1 MLGGYAPFDG
11 PVHELANVICRGE
24 YEFHDKYWS
33 DISDPA
39 KTMIRNLL
47 QVDPGKRYSAEL
59 ALQCPWMMLDE
70 ELLAVGDLSGAQ
82 AALKQKKE
90 DGGGDEMKLG
100 PMSKGNNKTQSFL
113 SGVGTFEDFL
123 ARQQGGTPDLERV
136 LEDSDEEENVIEDS
150 SSGKAFEQLY
160 QWGRVIEQGDFSTMR
175 DARHKKSKEYF
186 TVKSIKRSDLETVDA
201 VALQDEIS
209 TLQILKEC
217 PHIITLHD
225 VFEEPDYTFMVIERL
240 QGGELID
247 RVIEKSHYTENEAR
261 RVAKNILA
269 GLEFCHDR
277 RIANRNIKTENLLLP
292 TKEDLFDVRISDFGF
307 AKRVLYP
314 NSLKTQIGTEGYV
327 APEIIEHRPAYDVQC
342 DMWSMGVVLYMLIG
356 GYRPFRGEG
365 EMVLRMTRYG
375 EYKFHKRYWKD
386 ISEEA
391 KILIARMLTVDPICR
406 ITATAALHSDW
417 IRMNDDGE
425 IVEEERQGGF

>member
-1 MLGGYAPFDG
+1 M
-11 PVHELANVICRGE
+11 
-24 YEFHDKYWS
+24 
-33 DISDPA
+33 
-39 KTMIRNLL
+39 
-47 QVDPGKRYSAEL
+47 
-59 ALQCPWMMLDE
+59 
-70 ELLAVGDLSGAQ
+70 
-82 AALKQKKE
+82 
-90 DGGGDEMKLG
+90 
-100 PMSKGNNKTQSFL
+100 
-113 SGVGTFEDFL
+113 
-123 ARQQGGTPDLERV
+123 ERV

-406 ITATAALHSDW
+406 ITATAALNSDW

>member
-1 MLGGYAPFDG
+1 MRSSHKDLNESFCFLPLLHLINF
-11 PVHELANVICRGE
+11 
-24 YEFHDKYWS
+24 S
-33 DISDPA
+33 
-39 KTMIRNLL
+39 L
-47 QVDPGKRYSAEL
+47 QVDPEKRYSAEL
-59 ALQCPWMMLDE
+59 ALQCPWMMMDE
-70 ELLAVGDLSGAQ
+70 ELLGVGDLSGAQ

-90 DGGGDEMKLG
+90 DGGADEMKLN
-100 PMSKGNNKTQSFL
+100 PLTKSDNKTQSFL
-113 SGVGTFEDFL
+113 APLGTHDEIM
-123 ARQQGGTPDLERV
+123 ARQKGGTPDLERV
-136 LEDSDEEENVIEDS
+136 GEESDEEDLVEDS
-150 SSGKAFEQLY
+150 TSGKAFEQLY
-160 QWGRVIEQGDFSTMR
+160 QWGRVIDQGDFSETR
-175 DARHKKSKEYF
+175 EARHKKSKEHF
-186 TVKSIKRSDLETVDA
+186 TVKSIKRCNLETVDA
-201 VALQDEIS
+201 VAVQDEIS
-209 TLQILKEC
+209 TLLLLKEC

-292 TKEDLFDVRISDFGF
+292 SKDDLFDVRISDFGF

-327 APEIIEHRPAYDVQC
+327 SPEIIEHRPAYDVQC
-342 DMWSMGVVLYMLIG
+342 DMWSLGVVLYMLLG

-365 EMVLRMTRYG
+365 EEVLRMTRYG

-386 ISEEA
+386 VSEEA

-425 IVEEERQGGF
+425 IVEEERPNGF